1 MEEIIKLQKCE
12 VNHDD
17 FNDNVTSHELH
28 IMKFSPM

>member
-17 FNDNVTSHELH
+17 FNDNVASHELH
-28 IMKFSPM
+28 IMMGK

>member
-17 FNDNVTSHELH
+17 FNDNVTSHELR
-28 IMKFSPM
+28 IMIGK